1 MSVCLKRHFGDGQ
14 TVHWH
19 THTYCSY
26 HHYLSPLNLFNEKGL
41 IKWFVLLSLTE
52 VFLCVLEVYYFG
64 PHYQGTTSPCQTT
77 CTKVT
82 NMPPSTRRSQRSTR
96 RLSPSESMDENEVSL
111 KLDYRQRCRFRFLEV
126 CFSFLNATCHCDSW
140 KNETV
145 QRLQSQP
152 YLFLSSITIWDV
164 LYLFQSFSFTK
175 FQFLSCT
182 ADPIIFWWPGIEK
195 PKKAFPDCMYQYFT
209 HSHLSLL

>member
-41 IKWFVLLSLTE
+41 NKWFVLLSLTE
-52 VFLCVLEVYYFG
+52 VFLSLNEVYYFG

-152 YLFLSSITIWDV
+152 YLFLSSISIWDV